1 MVSKGFANLFTLG
14 KADLEETL
22 KHYPD
27 AKRILNA
34 KVSRKRIQKPCF
46 ALLMVTGQARKMMK
60 ENEER
65 TVKEGQER
73 RRREEVVN
81 IFQASF
87 YAEHYFFK
95 HKHRYVLMLHVMFL
109 SS

>member
-1 MVSKGFANLFTLG
+1 MFTLG

-46 ALLMVTGQARKMMK
+46 ALLMVRLAR
-60 ENEER
+60 
-65 TVKEGQER
+65 
-73 RRREEVVN
+73 
-81 IFQASF
+81 
-87 YAEHYFFK
+87 
-95 HKHRYVLMLHVMFL
+95 
-109 SS
+109 

>member
-34 KVSRKRIQKPCF
+34 KVQRRITKPCIKIS
-46 ALLMVTGQARKMMK
+46 MVRLAR
-60 ENEER
+60 
-65 TVKEGQER
+65 
-73 RRREEVVN
+73 
-81 IFQASF
+81 
-87 YAEHYFFK
+87 
-95 HKHRYVLMLHVMFL
+95 
-109 SS
+109 

>member
-34 KVSRKRIQKPCF
+34 KVKRIQKPCIK
-46 ALLMVTGQARKMMK
+46 LLMVRLAR
-60 ENEER
+60 
-65 TVKEGQER
+65 
-73 RRREEVVN
+73 
-81 IFQASF
+81 
-87 YAEHYFFK
+87 
-95 HKHRYVLMLHVMFL
+95 
-109 SS
+109 